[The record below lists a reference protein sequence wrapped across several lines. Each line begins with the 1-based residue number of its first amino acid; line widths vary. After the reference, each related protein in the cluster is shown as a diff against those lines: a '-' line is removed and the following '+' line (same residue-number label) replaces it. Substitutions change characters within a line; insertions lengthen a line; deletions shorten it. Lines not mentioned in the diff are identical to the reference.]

1 MKIII
6 TESQFKMLKENRE
19 KFDSLFNKI
28 ADEGWD
34 SLTPQEQDYVKRFSE
49 WSTTGKKGSFEDT
62 DEVEPTNYEESNGE
76 EFKTTLIDGTEF
88 TFIFDYADILK
99 SENIFY
105 GTVLW
110 SSEEW
115 VGLIVTNKNGNL
127 MEIDFIMD
135 QDFQSYDSND
145 VDAGYDETQEVRLV
159 NELDKKDVH
168 KIKYFF
174 EEEVIP
180 HLM

>member
-1 MKIII
+1 
-6 TESQFKMLKENRE
+6 
-19 KFDSLFNKI
+19 
-28 ADEGWD
+28 
-34 SLTPQEQDYVKRFSE
+34 
-49 WSTTGKKGSFEDT
+49 
-62 DEVEPTNYEESNGE
+62 
-76 EFKTTLIDGTEF
+76 
-88 TFIFDYADILK
+88 
-99 SENIFY
+99 
-105 GTVLW
+105 
-110 SSEEW
+110 
-115 VGLIVTNKNGNL
+115 

-180 HLM
+180 NLM

>member
-1 MKIII
+1 M
-6 TESQFKMLKENRE
+6 
-19 KFDSLFNKI
+19 
-28 ADEGWD
+28 
-34 SLTPQEQDYVKRFSE
+34 
-49 WSTTGKKGSFEDT
+49 
-62 DEVEPTNYEESNGE
+62 
-76 EFKTTLIDGTEF
+76 
-88 TFIFDYADILK
+88 LK